1 MIAVSAWGRASFV
14 ERCAERLDDNRYVQ
28 ASTDVHGLC
37 ENKKRA
43 SRVDARSDR
52 EGVVHLAARFSLRF
66 FLLSALSFLVI
77 GFFLALR
84 MPNSIAS

>member
-1 MIAVSAWGRASFV
+1 M
-14 ERCAERLDDNRYVQ
+14 D
-28 ASTDVHGLC
+28 C
-37 ENKKRA
+37 ENKQRA
-43 SRVDARSDR
+43 SRVDALSDR

>member
-14 ERCAERLDDNRYVQ
+14 ERSAERLDDNRYVQ
-28 ASTDVHGLC
+28 ASTDVHELC

-43 SRVDARSDR
+43 SRVDALSDR

>member
-1 MIAVSAWGRASFV
+1 MIAVSAWGKGSFV
-14 ERCAERLDDNRYVQ
+14 ERSAERLDGDECVQ
-28 ASTDVHGLC
+28 TSTYVHGLC
-37 ENKKRA
+37 ENKKQA

-66 FLLSALSFLVI
+66 FLFSALSFLVN

-84 MPNSIAS
+84 MPNSIAQ